1 MDFWESQKG
10 QELAEIAV
18 RALKKLADETQFR
31 NDLLSR
37 QVAAEEGIKQQ
48 LSDLVMLLNRTD
60 NRA

>member
-18 RALKKLADETQFR
+18 RTLKKLADETKFH

-37 QVAAEEGIKQQ
+37 QVAAEESINQH

>member
-37 QVAAEEGIKQQ
+37 QAAAEEGIKQQ

>member
-1 MDFWESQKG
+1 MNFWESQKG

-48 LSDLVMLLNRTD
+48 MADLVMLLNRTD